1 MFVKDNPE
9 EDDATL
15 EKEVLV
21 LKPRKTLGKE
31 EEEEEEGAGREAA
44 GLGFDSFEIVAI
56 VIQITNRAR
65 GGREAEKVFG
75 LVKFLVEG
83 IAKFDQPGR
92 AKSLTSVGRENGI
105 IRRRGITERPS
116 RSMAAHVWLR
126 RIYGVEVCDRAR
138 HSRHHKFSWWSSHF
152 EPDSFRN

>member
-31 EEEEEEGAGREAA
+31 EEEEGAGREAA
-44 GLGFDSFEIVAI
+44 GLGFDSFAIVAI

-83 IAKFDQPGR
+83 IAKFDQ
-92 AKSLTSVGRENGI
+92 SVFFFFFPLI
-105 IRRRGITERPS
+105 
-116 RSMAAHVWLR
+116 
-126 RIYGVEVCDRAR
+126 
-138 HSRHHKFSWWSSHF
+138 
-152 EPDSFRN
+152 

>member
-21 LKPRKTLGKE
+21 LKPRKTLGK
-31 EEEEEEGAGREAA
+31 EEEGAGREAA

-83 IAKFDQPGR
+83 IAKFDQ
-92 AKSLTSVGRENGI
+92 SVFFFFFPLI
-105 IRRRGITERPS
+105 
-116 RSMAAHVWLR
+116 
-126 RIYGVEVCDRAR
+126 
-138 HSRHHKFSWWSSHF
+138 
-152 EPDSFRN
+152 

>member
-1 MFVKDNPE
+1 VFVKDNPE

-21 LKPRKTLGKE
+21 LKPRKTLGK
-31 EEEEEEGAGREAA
+31 EEEEEGAGREAA

-83 IAKFDQPGR
+83 IAKFDQ
-92 AKSLTSVGRENGI
+92 SVFFFFFYSDLTGQVG
-105 IRRRGITERPS
+105 
-116 RSMAAHVWLR
+116 A
-126 RIYGVEVCDRAR
+126 
-138 HSRHHKFSWWSSHF
+138 FSAV
-152 EPDSFRN
+152 

>member
-1 MFVKDNPE
+1 MFVKDNLE

-21 LKPRKTLGKE
+21 LKPRKTLGK
-31 EEEEEEGAGREAA
+31 EEEEEGAGREAA

-65 GGREAEKVFG
+65 EGREAEKVFG

-83 IAKFDQPGR
+83 IAKFDQ
-92 AKSLTSVGRENGI
+92 SVFCFFPLI
-105 IRRRGITERPS
+105 
-116 RSMAAHVWLR
+116 
-126 RIYGVEVCDRAR
+126 
-138 HSRHHKFSWWSSHF
+138 
-152 EPDSFRN
+152 

>member
-21 LKPRKTLGKE
+21 LKPRKTLGK
-31 EEEEEEGAGREAA
+31 EEEEEGAGREAA

-65 GGREAEKVFG
+65 GGG
-75 LVKFLVEG
+75 G
-83 IAKFDQPGR
+83 G
-92 AKSLTSVGRENGI
+92 GREGVRFGEI
-105 IRRRGITERPS
+105 FSRRYCKI
-116 RSMAAHVWLR
+116 
-126 RIYGVEVCDRAR
+126 
-138 HSRHHKFSWWSSHF
+138 
-152 EPDSFRN
+152 